1 MACINDSAQSRINYV
16 LDGSCCGYSFIEGL
30 ARNLQAAFRWAS
42 QCTRNLRSS
51 LPVSDGDVS
60 VRNGLRG
67 YSEHD
72 RDKPSK

>member
-1 MACINDSAQSRINYV
+1 
-16 LDGSCCGYSFIEGL
+16 
-30 ARNLQAAFRWAS
+30 
-42 QCTRNLRSS
+42 LRSS